1 MNAAKIRLSA
11 TEMELVKNADWILT
25 KNSILQKTNQLLGEL
40 LRRQQAILTQYSAH
54 LPIEIIDSSP
64 KISRGDN
71 YKGLPYLVLDYPR
84 QFSQSGV
91 FAIRTM
97 FWWGNFFCVTL
108 HLTGHYKEMSADK
121 IVAALPLLKENGY
134 YYCINTD
141 EWEHHFESTNYRPI
155 IELGTDDFTHQV
167 HSKAFLKLAKKIP
180 LNEWDEAEN
189 KLLPI
194 FELLLLIV
202 TDQLP
207 KR

>member
-40 LRRQQAILTQYSAH
+40 LRRQQVILKQYSAH
-54 LPIEIIDSSP
+54 LPGEVIDSSP
-64 KISRGDN
+64 KISKGDN

-97 FWWGNFFCVTL
+97 FWWGNFFSVTL
-108 HLTGHYKEMSADK
+108 HLAGHYKEMYADK
-121 IVAALPLLKENGY
+121 IVAALPLLKENRY
-134 YYCINTD
+134 YCCINTD
-141 EWEHHFESTNYRPI
+141 EWEHHFESTNYLPI
-155 IELGTDDFTHQV
+155 VELGADDFAHEV
-167 HSKAFLKLAKKIP
+167 YSKGFLKLTKKIP
-180 LNEWDEAEN
+180 LNEWDDAEN